1 MKKEVQIELNSFIK
15 KIEKTIEIACAI
27 LFGSQARGDY
37 TQISD
42 IDLIIIADFK
52 EDFFNRILNLT
63 RLNESGYNFEL
74 FCYTET
80 EFKKMFERGNAFI
93 LDSIND
99 GIPLVGE
106 SFFTCYKERLNQLF
120 QRGLKKSKCTWILV

>member
-1 MKKEVQIELNSFIK
+1 MKKEIQNELNSFIYRIK
-15 KIEKTIEIACAI
+15 KTIEMSCII

-37 TQISD
+37 TQVSD

-63 RLNESGYNFEL
+63 RLNESRYNFEL

-80 EFKKMFERGNAFI
+80 EFSKMFERGNALV
-93 LDSIND
+93 LDSINE
-99 GIPLVGE
+99 GIPLLGK
-106 SFFTCYKERLNQLF
+106 SFFKIYKEKLNQLF
-120 QRGLKKSKCTWILV
+120 RKGLKKSSCTWILV

>member
-1 MKKEVQIELNSFIK
+1 MKKEVQNELNTFVQRIK
-15 KIEKTIEIACAI
+15 KSIEIACVI

-37 TQISD
+37 TQASD

-63 RLNESGYNFEL
+63 RLNKSRYNIEL

-80 EFKKMFERGNAFI
+80 EFSKMFERGNALV
-93 LDSIND
+93 LDSINE
-99 GIPLVGE
+99 GSPLLGK
-106 SFFTCYKERLNQLF
+106 SFFKIYKEKLNQLF
-120 QRGLKKSKCTWILV
+120 QKGLKKSSCTWILV

>member
-1 MKKEVQIELNSFIK
+1 MKKEVQKELNSFIK
-15 KIEKTIEIACAI
+15 KIKKTIEIKCVI

-37 TQISD
+37 SQVSD
-42 IDLIIIADFK
+42 IDLIIIAEFK

-63 RLNESGYNFEL
+63 RLNKSRYNFEL

-80 EFKKMFERGNAFI
+80 EFNKMFERGNALVF
-93 LDSIND
+93 DSINE
-99 GIPLVGE
+99 GIPLLGE
-106 SFFTCYKERLNQLF
+106 SFFTRYKEKLNQLF